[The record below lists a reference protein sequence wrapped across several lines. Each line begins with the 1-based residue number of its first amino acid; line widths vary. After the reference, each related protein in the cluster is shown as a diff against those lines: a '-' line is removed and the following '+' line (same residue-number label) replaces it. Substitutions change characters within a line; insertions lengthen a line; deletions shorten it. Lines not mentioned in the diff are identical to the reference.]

1 MTAHRGRMSNDVCQR
16 IADEIVLGH
25 FTPGTRLEETMLAE
39 RLGVSRTPI
48 REALRQLATLGLIE
62 LRPNR
67 SATVALITEDRLTH
81 LFESIGDLEAACARY
96 AAMRMTEAQRSQLRD
111 VHAEGFAAMQACNV
125 VRYHELNSQLH
136 DVILQGSHNPELIEV
151 TQNLQKRA
159 NAYRRNQFMQIAR
172 VAASYEEHCGI
183 VEALLAYDAANA
195 YRQMRAHVHHAH
207 DAASGLRA
215 LSVDKAAV

>member
-1 MTAHRGRMSNDVCQR
+1 MSNDVCQR

-25 FTPGTRLEETMLAE
+25 FPPGTRLEEAMLAD
-39 RLGVSRTPI
+39 RLGVSRTPV
-48 REALRQLATLGLIE
+48 REALRQLAILGLIE

-67 SATVALITEDRLTH
+67 SATVALITDERLTH

-96 AAMRMTEAQRSQLRD
+96 AAMRMTEAQRAQLRE
-111 VHAEGFAAMQACNV
+111 VHAEGFAAMQARDV
-125 VRYHELNSQLH
+125 VRYHQLNNLLH

-151 TQNLQKRA
+151 TRNLQKRA

-183 VEALLAYDAANA
+183 VDALLAYDAASA
-195 YRQMRAHVHHAH
+195 YRQMRAHVHRAH
-207 DAASGLRA
+207 DAASILMGMRE
-215 LSVDKAAV
+215 AAGS

>member
-1 MTAHRGRMSNDVCQR
+1 MTSIRGRMSNDVCQR
-16 IADEIVLGH
+16 IADDIVLGA
-25 FTPGTRLEETMLAE
+25 FAPGTRLEEAMLAD

-67 SATVALITEDRLTH
+67 SATVARISEERLTH

-96 AAMRMTEAQRSQLRD
+96 AAMRMSDTQRTQLRD
-111 VHAEGFAAMQACNV
+111 VHAASLAALQARDV
-125 VRYHELNSQLH
+125 ERYHQLNSELH
-136 DVILQGSHNPELIEV
+136 AVILQGSHNPELIEV

-159 NAYRRNQFMQIAR
+159 NAYRRNQLTQLAR

-183 VEALLAYDAANA
+183 VEALLAYDAASA
-195 YRQMRAHVHHAH
+195 YRQMRAHVHRAH
-207 DAASGLRA
+207 DAASVLIAMRGE
-215 LSVDKAAV
+215 SQH

>member
-1 MTAHRGRMSNDVCQR
+1 MSNDVCQR

-25 FTPGTRLEETMLAE
+25 FTPGTRLEEAMLAE

-48 REALRQLATLGLIE
+48 REALRQLHTLGLIE

-67 SATVALITEDRLTH
+67 SATVARITDERLAH

-96 AAMRMTEAQRSQLRD
+96 AAMRMTEAQRIELRE
-111 VHAEGFAAMQACNV
+111 VHTAGFSAMQAKDV
-125 VRYHELNSQLH
+125 VSYHELNLRLH
-136 DVILQGSHNPELIEV
+136 DLILEGSHNPELIEV
-151 TQNLQKRA
+151 TRNLQKRA

-183 VEALLAYDAANA
+183 VDAVLTFDAANA
-195 YRQMRAHVHHAH
+195 YRMMRAHVHRAH
-207 DAASGLRA
+207 DAASVLVGSREA
-215 LSVDKAAV
+215 